1 MKPFGRGKDKDAAG
15 GEGSRQEP
23 QLGADREFEQIESTR
38 HQGDVGTATVEG
50 ERGIPSVNRAQTVQ
64 SRINNWL
71 ALGLMLFLGGG
82 FLVWYYSAQFQ
93 RADAAQAADAKAR
106 ATRAGGEMKL
116 PRLGP
121 VDAPR
126 SVGTDTTTAP
136 DAGPTVIGDVL
147 GPPPALPDPGAM
159 RTVGTQAPPVAAA
172 PAGPKPPTQAE
183 LDLARK
189 LGVPVMYRSQAGAAS
204 AGGALPAASSA
215 GQSGA
220 GALAAGNSGGGVF
233 SASGGVP
240 QEAGS
245 AGPGSI
251 GALLQP
257 TSTPAVRAQMLP
269 TRRFLLGKGAFVDC
283 TLETALD
290 STLPGMT
297 TCITAFDIFGADG
310 KVVLMERGTKLVG
323 ETKGEIRRGQG
334 RIFVLW
340 SEARTPHGVVVP
352 LASPGTDELGRSG
365 LPGWVDTHF
374 WERFGAA
381 ILISVIDGVI
391 QAGVLSQSGGG
402 NGGPAL
408 IYNPQNSQSVA
419 TEILK
424 NTINIP
430 PTVIKNQGDRI
441 QVFVAR
447 DADFRPVYDLR
458 MAATGGAESTAATV
472 TPGRRP

>member
-15 GEGSRQEP
+15 GEGGRQDP
-23 QLGADREFEQIESTR
+23 QLSADREFERIEGTR

-50 ERGIPSVNRAQTVQ
+50 ERGIPSVNRTQTVQ

-82 FLVWYYSAQFQ
+82 FLIWYYSAQFQ

-126 SVGTDTTTAP
+126 SVGTDTTTAA

-147 GPPPALPDPGAM
+147 GPPPALPDAVAM
-159 RTVGTQAPPVAAA
+159 RAVGAQPPVAAA

-189 LGVPVMYRSQAGAAS
+189 LGVPVMYRSQAGVAS
-204 AGGALPAASSA
+204 AGGAASSA
-215 GQSGA
+215 SSGGQSGA
-220 GALAAGNSGGGVF
+220 AALAGGNVGSGAFGASGAEAGGG
-233 SASGGVP
+233 
-240 QEAGS
+240 GS
-245 AGPGSI
+245 GSI

-323 ETKGEIRRGQG
+323 ETKGEVRRGQG

-340 SEARTPHGVVVP
+340 SEARTPNGVVVP

-402 NGGPAL
+402 NGGPAV

-458 MAATGGAESTAATV
+458 MAATGDPERTAEPGA
-472 TPGRRP
+472 PGRRP